1 METHENKN
9 ENLANSTARKK
20 TAPHLEKSI
29 WIVTHFYP
37 ICLVGLKNQRFELN
51 NPEVIFKCLYCIVK
65 AY

>member
-37 ICLVGLKNQRFELN
+37 ICLVG
-51 NPEVIFKCLYCIVK
+51 
-65 AY
+65 